1 MTIGDATRNNT
12 LCLQFLYPYMRTKPY
27 LPGTPDVESYEPLL
41 QRQTALLAFVI
52 AFTLLVSTGLAL
64 DVYFG
69 Y

>member
-1 MTIGDATRNNT
+1 
-12 LCLQFLYPYMRTKPY
+12 MRTKPY
-27 LPGTPDVESYEPLL
+27 LPGTPDVEPYEPLL